1 MINLDDIC
9 AHFKQEYPL
18 IKEIFYSE
26 DIDEYKVEFLMEMKN
41 GDHLRYIIPNTLE
54 PSKEKVKEV
63 LEILY
68 KGLILQSYGR
78 S

>member
-1 MINLDDIC
+1 MIDDIC
-9 AHFKQEYPL
+9 NRFKQEHPL
-18 IKEIFYSE
+18 VEYIFYSE
-26 DIDEYKVEFLMEMKN
+26 DMDEYKVKFLMEMKN

-54 PSKEKVKEV
+54 PSEEKVKEV

-68 KGLILQSYGR
+68 KGLILNSYGR